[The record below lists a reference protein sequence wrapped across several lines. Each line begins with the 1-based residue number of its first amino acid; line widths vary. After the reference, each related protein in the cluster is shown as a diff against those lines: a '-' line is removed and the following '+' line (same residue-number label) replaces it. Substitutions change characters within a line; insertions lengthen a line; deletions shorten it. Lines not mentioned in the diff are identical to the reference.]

1 MRGGGRVKNFRRKV
15 FAGGHRILKGNNYC
29 TIPVI
34 GARAGVPLGGGG
46 GGARPPPPPPKKKR
60 KKERKKN
67 KEKMNV
73 SERKIDAIREEIN
86 RTNLNLLFQK

>member
-1 MRGGGRVKNFRRKV
+1 MRGGGGRVKNFRRKV

-34 GARAGVPLGGGG
+34 GARAGVQF
-46 GGARPPPPPPKKKR
+46 PPPKKKKR